1 MEFFYNPDSMRE
13 EEIKETFV
21 GRQGL
26 LDELVDLIRRQP
38 DRAGVQHAVILAPR
52 GMGKTT
58 MLLML
63 QFAARDGELKESWQP
78 VRFPEESYGINDLA
92 DFWIEAL
99 TILAADTKDEELRK
113 QTEQLQVE
121 YSNSDELQELGL
133 AALKDWRNKHGRRL
147 LLLVDNFDMILEQI
161 NDERDNARLRDVL
174 MNDGTLM
181 LIGGAVSFF
190 REARAYDQPLY
201 NFFKIFELKHLTFDQ
216 MLELL
221 RRRAEVDQIENFEE
235 KLKANLTRLRVLEYF
250 AAGNPRLV
258 LMLYRVV
265 TQSDLTEVRL
275 ALEKLLDEVTP
286 YFKAK
291 IESLPPQQRKIL
303 DHIARISSKTNEGV
317 TPTEIATHTRLSPNQ
332 VSSQLKRLSEL
343 GYVRSA
349 NLSGRSSFYTLSEPL
364 YAIWHQMRFGRDA
377 RQKMQWLV
385 NFLKSWFSLEEI
397 KDESKKLSERFL
409 EFLELKRFKEALGTI
424 EYLQLLVFAIE
435 DDKENLKTTIEISQD
450 LQKLTETA
458 EATFYKEKTKKILLE
473 QCLNAVEAEKFEEA
487 VQRLEEVL
495 KIDSKY
501 EDGWILKGRVL
512 EKLGRL
518 EEAELSFDQALLIN
532 PKNITTLLERGFNQL
547 ERGKDDAAISSFD
560 QILSITP
567 NNKPALLGRGQ
578 AQLRY
583 DYQHNKLEN
592 IGASIKF
599 FTQVLKT
606 DPEDEIAK
614 EALVSAYW
622 GVFLSELMNDN
633 IESAVQN
640 WKLGLAYFNN
650 YSGPSKQALLN
661 LASSIFNQFAEAGHI
676 NFAQRLIRESHLED
690 QFFPLVRAIDYLKT
704 GDEALIEKLSPEV
717 RQIVEQVVEK
727 LRPSVTEALNR
738 NVSKPVRKATPRP
751 RHRSRKQLDKT

>member
-1 MEFFYNPDSMRE
+1 MEFFYNLDSMRE

-26 LDELVDLIRRQP
+26 LDELVELIRRQP
-38 DRAGVQHAVILAPR
+38 DGAGVQHAVILAPR

-63 QFAARDGELKESWQP
+63 QFAARDGELKENWQP

-92 DFWIEAL
+92 DFWIESL
-99 TILAADTKDEELRK
+99 TILAADTNDEELRK
-113 QTEQLQVE
+113 QTEQLEVE
-121 YSNSDELQELGL
+121 YSNSDELQEIGL
-133 AALKDWRNKHGRRL
+133 AALKDWRNKHGKRL

-181 LIGGAVSFF
+181 LIGGTVSFF

-303 DHIARISSKTNEGV
+303 DYIARISSKTNEGL

-332 VSSQLKRLSEL
+332 VSAQLKRLSEL

-385 NFLKSWFSLEEI
+385 NFLKSWFSPEEI
-397 KDESKKLSERFL
+397 KVESQKLAERFL
-409 EFLELKRFKEALGTI
+409 EFIQLNHLSKASNTLDYRQLVAEAM
-424 EYLQLLVFAIE
+424 E
-435 DDKENLKTTIEISQD
+435 DEEEKIKVTERINQDIQKYVEVAKTTLSKVKKMKLLFNESQNALANGQPLEA
-450 LQKLTETA
+450 LQKL
-458 EATFYKEKTKKILLE
+458 
-473 QCLNAVEAEKFEEA
+473 
-487 VQRLEEVL
+487 EEVS
-495 KIDSKY
+495 KIDPRGEST
-501 EDGWILKGRVL
+501 WILKGRIL
-512 EKLGRL
+512 QELGQL
-518 EEAELSFDQALLIN
+518 EEAGANFDQALTIN
-532 PKNITTLLERGFNQL
+532 PNNCDTLLDSGLIQL
-547 ERGKDDAAISSFD
+547 KQGNFEQAINSFD
-560 QILSITP
+560 KLLRITP
-567 NNKPALLGRGQ
+567 NDTLALCARGL
-578 AQLRY
+578 AQILY
-583 DYQHNKLEN
+583 AIHSIEFEKISD
-592 IGASIKF
+592 SIKF
-599 FTQVLKT
+599 IKQALKL
-606 DPEDEIAK
+606 DPEDELAK
-614 EALVSAYW
+614 GELAIAYW
-622 GVFLSELMNDN
+622 GLFSWEVIKGNF
-633 IESAVQN
+633 ESAEQN
-640 WKLGLAYFNN
+640 WKLGLDNFNDL
-650 YSGPSKQALLN
+650 SGKLKQALLN
-661 LASSIFNQFAEAGHI
+661 LVSFTFNQLVEWEQI
-676 NFAQRLIRESHLED
+676 NFARRLISESPLED

-717 RQIVEQVVEK
+717 RQIVEQVVET
-727 LRPSVTEALNR
+727 LRPLVPEALNR
-738 NVSKPVRKATPRP
+738 NVAKPVRKATAGP

>member
-450 LQKLTETA
+450 LQKLTEAA